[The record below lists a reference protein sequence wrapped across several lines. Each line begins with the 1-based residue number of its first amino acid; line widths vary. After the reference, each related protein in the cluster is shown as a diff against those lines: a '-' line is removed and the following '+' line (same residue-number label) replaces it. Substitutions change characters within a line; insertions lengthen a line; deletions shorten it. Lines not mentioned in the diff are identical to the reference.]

1 VDEYKYLL
9 ATKSVT
15 AMEGYNNSY
24 QNTSSGR
31 ETEFQRLAQNI
42 GTNIQKIQQNVSS
55 MQRMITHIDG
65 PQDNTQLQSQL
76 HQIQHYTQQLAKD
89 SSKQLQELNSYAA
102 QDAADPRQWKL
113 QRERL
118 QADFTRALDNFQR
131 AQRSAAQKEK
141 EAIKKYKNTAG
152 GQTDLIDIEAAGG
165 GGGGRTQMM
174 LQEEQQNLEH
184 LIERERAVTQL
195 EADIMDVNQIFKDL
209 AAMVHDQGELVDS
222 IEANVETSSIR
233 VSEGT
238 EQLRQAERY
247 QNKARKKKMILAI
260 IGVVVLVIII
270 SIIVHSTSN

>member
-1 VDEYKYLL
+1 MLWTPGKRLS
-9 ATKSVT
+9 AISSVRI
-15 AMEGYNNSY
+15 SH
-24 QNTSSGR
+24 S
-31 ETEFQRLAQNI
+31 
-42 GTNIQKIQQNVSS
+42 
-55 MQRMITHIDG
+55 
-65 PQDNTQLQSQL
+65 
-76 HQIQHYTQQLAKD
+76 
-89 SSKQLQELNSYAA
+89 
-102 QDAADPRQWKL
+102 RQWKL

-141 EAIKKYKNTAG
+141 DAIKKYKNSSAV
-152 GQTDLIDIEAAGG
+152 QADLIDIEAANG

-174 LQEEQQNLEH
+174 LQEEQNLEH

-247 QNKARKKKMILAI
+247 QVSTADLVLSLTDRILFRTRP
-260 IGVVVLVIII
+260 GRRR
-270 SIIVHSTSN
+270 

>member
-1 VDEYKYLL
+1 
-9 ATKSVT
+9 
-15 AMEGYNNSY
+15 MEGYSNSY
-24 QNTSSGR
+24 QNSTSAR

-55 MQRMITHIDG
+55 MQRMITQIG
-65 PQDNTQLQSQL
+65 SPQDNTQLQNQL

-89 SSKQLQELNSYAA
+89 SSKQLQDLNNYGS
-102 QDAADPRQWKL
+102 QEAADPRQWKL

-141 EAIKKYKNTAG
+141 DAIKKFRTAG
-152 GQTDLIDIEAAGG
+152 GQTQAETDLIDIEGG
-165 GGGGRTQMM
+165 GGANRAQMM
-174 LQEEQQNLEH
+174 MQEEQNLEH
-184 LIERERAVTQL
+184 LVERERAVTQL

-247 QNKARKKKMILAI
+247 QNKARKKKMILAA
-260 IGVVVLVIII
+260 IGFIVLVIII
-270 SIIVHSTSN
+270 SIIVHSASN

>member
-1 VDEYKYLL
+1 
-9 ATKSVT
+9 
-15 AMEGYNNSY
+15 MEGYSNSY
-24 QNTSSGR
+24 QNSTSAR

-55 MQRMITHIDG
+55 MQRMITQIG
-65 PQDNTQLQSQL
+65 SPQDNTQLQNQL

-89 SSKQLQELNSYAA
+89 SSKQLQDLNNYGS
-102 QDAADPRQWKL
+102 QEAADPRQWKL

-141 EAIKKYKNTAG
+141 DAIKKFRTAG
-152 GQTDLIDIEAAGG
+152 GQTQAETDLIDIEGG
-165 GGGGRTQMM
+165 GDANRAQMM
-174 LQEEQQNLEH
+174 MQEEQNLEH
-184 LIERERAVTQL
+184 LVERERAVTQL

-247 QNKARKKKMILAI
+247 QNKARKKKMILAA
-260 IGVVVLVIII
+260 IGFIVLVIII
-270 SIIVHSTSN
+270 SIIVHSASN